1 MKELSPFSA
10 DQYAPLL
17 CLRGIKSWKHKG
29 GFLHKDPNNGSQDI
43 FLLLTFLL
51 YALYFSSFFF
61 FFKGLFFNFTPLEKK
76 KKNSAAP

>member
-1 MKELSPFSA
+1 M
-10 DQYAPLL
+10 
-17 CLRGIKSWKHKG
+17 
-29 GFLHKDPNNGSQDI
+29 HKDPNNGSQDI

-76 KKNSAAP
+76 KKTVRLLNEAEKSFKNACRRQKDKLLPELV